1 MNSTNGSYSRM
12 FDLTIIARTPNG
24 VRTPTP
30 CPFALPSPADLN
42 GLPFIASGTNT
53 GNRHDRETP
62 RYATPGTNTG
72 SRSGRETARLGLK
85 GSVAQGRSEATPWD
99 DASGCHARNEHRETR
114 PETHT
119 KRVPRIRPVPQQR
132 FRQRPSR
139 TPSGVR
145 AKLRKT
151 LMSYFHGNQQDANCP
166 LQILVKILNIS
177 VL

>member
-30 CPFALPSPADLN
+30 RPFALPSPADLN

-53 GNRHDRETP
+53 GNRHDRET
-62 RYATPGTNTG
+62 
-72 SRSGRETARLGLK
+72 ARLGLK

-99 DASGCHARNEHRETR
+99 DASGCRARNEHRETR

-119 KRVPRIRPVPQQR
+119 KRVPRIRPIPRQC

-151 LMSYFHGNQQDANCP
+151 LMSYFHGNQQDANRP
-166 LQILVKILNIS
+166 LQLLVKILDIS